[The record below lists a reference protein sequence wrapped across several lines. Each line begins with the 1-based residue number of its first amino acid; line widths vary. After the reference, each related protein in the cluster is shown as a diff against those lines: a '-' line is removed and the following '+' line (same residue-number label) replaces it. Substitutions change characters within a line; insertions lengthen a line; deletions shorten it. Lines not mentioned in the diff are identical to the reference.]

1 MDKLTSLTDE
11 ALVEEYRNN
20 NNQAAASVL
29 YERYKDAVTYK
40 ANTLFLAGGDVEDL
54 IQEGMIGL
62 VNAVRDFDP
71 DKNIKFTTFANICI
85 ERQILNAITA
95 SNRQK
100 NKPLNTYVSLDSP
113 INGDEDEETTIGDNL
128 KADDFYNPEYAYFSK
143 EEVES
148 LRTDALNKLSDLE
161 VEVFNLNIAG
171 NDYKQIAKIL
181 GKSPKSI
188 DNALTRIK
196 RKIKM

>member
-1 MDKLTSLTDE
+1 
-11 ALVEEYRNN
+11 
-20 NNQAAASVL
+20 
-29 YERYKDAVTYK
+29 
-40 ANTLFLAGGDVEDL
+40 
-54 IQEGMIGL
+54 MIGL

-71 DKNIKFTTFANICI
+71 DKNIKFTTFANVCI

>member
-29 YERYKDAVTYK
+29 YERYKDTVTYK